1 MASTIMS
8 PLLKKELREIY
19 GKNFDFNQLDNATLK
34 FIMRMNSTYTKL
46 YNEKTSLEETIQ
58 VHTEEIEKKKMIFE
72 QYIGAVD
79 ASYLVSKTNKDGI
92 ITYVNDQFVE
102 ISGFSREELVGS
114 PHSIVRHP
122 KTDAKTF
129 ESLWKTLKSH
139 KVWRGKIRN
148 RTKQGEDYY
157 VFSAIFPILD
167 HRGEVLEYIAIRNNI
182 TKKVEAEKRLK
193 KERKYSQML
202 FNNQKNIV
210 FTGNK
215 TGILEANRKFL
226 EILGF
231 ESIKKFKEKH
241 SCICEFFI
249 EREGYVEST
258 TPEKHWTK
266 DIFAAPEEQHK
277 VLIEDTEGVE
287 RTFSVNLTS
296 IEFEDDELVI
306 GSFTDITELEASR
319 KQAEASEKAKSEFMA
334 NMSHEIRT
342 PMNGIVGFTNLLAKS
357 ELSPRQKQFT
367 QYIQGSTSILLQ
379 IVNDILDFSKIESGH
394 LELELIETNPF
405 IDLRNAMHVFK
416 AQAAQKEISFI
427 INIDS
432 KVSEC
437 LMMDRLR
444 VIQILTNLINNAIK
458 FTPKNGTVELCIKAV
473 SKDENYAKILF
484 SVKDTGIGIPKD
496 RQASIFQSFIQ
507 ADNST
512 TRNFGGTGLG
522 LSIGSSLCELMGSKL
537 ELESVEGKGSCFFF
551 ELDLEISETRATLA
565 NQVHYTPIY
574 VLDHD
579 EPIYDNVLK
588 QLKHFKLD
596 VITCSFEELFYN
608 DVSED
613 NIIVSF
619 NYKQYKGLSRI
630 SSKIILVDD
639 SNEASKVADEENIL
653 YYINMYD
660 EAPSILYNAIL
671 DYNVQ
676 GQKKPDEIKKETL
689 SLKILVAED
698 YDLNR
703 ILIEELLHAYDLK
716 PDFAFNGEEAV
727 KALDKKEY
735 DIVFMD
741 INMPIMNGI
750 DATKEIRKK
759 GMDIPIVALTANA
772 LEGDRERYLNQGMDD
787 YISKPIDSQELDAL
801 LQKYKHLGDGGVAPS
816 NESENQAAQIP
827 ETSETKEDEE
837 QLFDEEVLPLNSDE
851 KPIPKEQVPEEQ
863 NELTDMIFV
872 DSLERAK
879 TSLQLSTPIM
889 VRLLDSFLSNAVS
902 NVESLLTAEETGD
915 MRRLYEKAHALRGTS
930 LSLKFATISSL
941 CETVEYSALEEKQ
954 MDYRTPINTIAKEVY
969 YLMDNKEAIIE
980 KLPA

>member
-46 YNEKTSLEETIQ
+46 DNEKTSLEETIQ

-72 QYIGAVD
+72 QYVGAVD
-79 ASYLVSKTNKDGI
+79 ASYLVSKTDKDGI

-129 ESLWKTLKSH
+129 ESLWKTLKSN
-139 KVWRGKIRN
+139 KVWRGQIRN

-167 HRGEVLEYIAIRNNI
+167 HCGDVIEYIAIRNNI
-182 TKKVEAEKRLK
+182 TKKVEAEKRLR
-193 KERKYSQML
+193 KERKYSKML

-231 ESIKKFKEKH
+231 ESIKNFKEKH

-249 EREGYVEST
+249 EREGYVEPT

-277 VLIEDTEGVE
+277 VLIEDTQGVE

-296 IEFEDDELVI
+296 IEFEDEDLVI

-394 LELELIETNPF
+394 LELELIQTNPF

-458 FTPKNGTVELCIKAV
+458 FTPENGTVELCIKAV

-522 LSIGSSLCELMGSKL
+522 LSIGSSLCELMGSNL
-537 ELESVEGKGSCFFF
+537 ELESVEGKGSRFFF
-551 ELDLEISETRATLA
+551 ELDLEIAETRATLA

-579 EPIYDNVLK
+579 EAIYDNVLT

-703 ILIEELLHAYDLK
+703 ILIEELLHAYNLK

-801 LQKYKHLGDGGVAPS
+801 LQKYKHLGDGRVAPS
-816 NESENQAAQIP
+816 NELENQVAQIP
-827 ETSETKEDEE
+827 ETSETKQDEE
-837 QLFDEEVLPLNSDE
+837 QLFDEEEILLNSYG
-851 KPIPKEQVPEEQ
+851 KSIPKEQIPEEK

-879 TSLQLSTPIM
+879 ASLQLSTPIM